1 MRILVIGGTGRVGSA
16 AARALTGSEHDI
28 LVMTRDPQK
37 ALHLPDGQRGVV
49 GDLADRASLAG
60 PLEDV
65 EAVFMVTPLDENEAS
80 LGLNAVAAAADAG
93 VGRFVYI
100 SVHQADAY
108 PGIPHFAS
116 KVRVENALAD
126 SVMAFAILRPNSFY
140 QNDLAL
146 LPVIRDHGV
155 YPHPLGSKGVNSVHI
170 EDIGAAA
177 ARALTDSTFD
187 GRTLAMV
194 GPEVQTGEG
203 NAAIWSRLLGRPV
216 AYVGDLDA
224 WEAQLRNFLTP
235 RLAADVRGMYEEF
248 QKHGL
253 RASDADL
260 ADTRALLGREG
271 RRYEEWVVATVE
283 GEVKKP

>member
-1 MRILVIGGTGRVGSA
+1 MRILIIGGTGRVGGA
-16 AARALTGSEHDI
+16 ATRHLTGTGHEIRVLTRSEE
-28 LVMTRDPQK
+28 K
-37 ALHLPDGQRGVV
+37 AGNLPDGIRGVI
-49 GDLADRASLAG
+49 GDLGNPASLAG
-60 PLEDV
+60 PLEGV
-65 EAVFMVTPLDENEAS
+65 EAVFMVTPLDENEAV
-80 LGLNAVAAAADAG
+80 LGLNAVAAAARAG
-93 VGRFVYI
+93 VGRFVYM

-116 KVRVENALAD
+116 KVRIEKALAD
-126 SVMAFAILRPNSFY
+126 SGMAFTILRPNSFY
-140 QNDLAL
+140 QNDLAM
-146 LPVIRDHGV
+146 LPVIRDHGI
-155 YPHPLGSKGVNSVHI
+155 YPHPLGSKGVNSVDI

-177 ARALTDSTFD
+177 ARALTDSTFQ

-216 AYVGDLDA
+216 TYAGDLDA

-248 QKHGL
+248 QEHGL

-271 RRYEEWVVATVE
+271 RKYEEWAEESVRSE
-283 GEVKKP
+283 K